1 MVGTMRFR
9 LAGITVVAVLAMA
22 CMPAMAHAV
31 EPAGA
36 ELVGR
41 TVTTVS
47 GTQMAEDLV
56 DNIDSVAVGSGST
69 TVTLDVNGE
78 KQPVTI
84 SYDELLNE
92 AGVDGGTGGIVPLAL
107 ISAALGGLFK
117 FVRVLTRLGR

>member
-1 MVGTMRFR
+1 MRFR
-9 LAGITVVAVLAMA
+9 LAGITVVAAITLG
-22 CMPAMAHAV
+22 CMPALAHAV
-31 EPAGA
+31 EPAST

-56 DNIDSVAVGSGST
+56 DNIDSVAVGSGAT

-92 AGVDGGTGGIVPLAL
+92 AGVEGGAGSIVPLAL
-107 ISAALGGLFK
+107 ISAGLGGLFK
-117 FVRVLTRLGR
+117 FVRVLTRLAR